1 MDKLLNSS
9 FYLHL
14 EKGPEFAKRFRIL
27 DVLDSKVK
35 YEKEGKNVDFDSDEL
50 EIGIKEITDKW
61 IDKIYKVTKTQTKTK
76 LDYDKSYLFKGMKD
90 SLTIKCNQIMISL
103 CGHVHDDKVKKVFEG
118 YSNEVFAF
126 IYKKI

>member
-35 YEKEGKNVDFDSDEL
+35 YGDPSQPRT
-50 EIGIKEITDKW
+50 GPRRR
-61 IDKIYKVTKTQTKTK
+61 
-76 LDYDKSYLFKGMKD
+76 G
-90 SLTIKCNQIMISL
+90 
-103 CGHVHDDKVKKVFEG
+103 CG
-118 YSNEVFAF
+118 
-126 IYKKI
+126 